1 MTTDKSEIETLIIL
15 EYLEMGLVPPN
26 VDLKSALASMNYD
39 EARIAKRKFRK
50 IHRTR
55 QKQLQSQLNSRKT
68 RRGWRKDLHG
78 KRMPRRNVREQIA
91 HSQSRRIGKA
101 YGKAASD
108 PNNKQKSAR
117 KKLVQ
122 GMVYSKTVKVVKPKH
137 PMINLFS

>member
-26 VDLKSALASMNYD
+26 VDLKSALASMNPD
-39 EARIAKRKFRK
+39 EARKAKRKFRK

-55 QKQLQSQLNSRKT
+55 QKQLHTQLNSRKT
-68 RRGWRKDLHG
+68 RKGWRKELRG
-78 KRMPRRNVREQIA
+78 KRMPRRNVREHRA
-91 HSQSRRIGKA
+91 AEGSRRICKA

-122 GMVYSKTVKVVKPKH
+122 GMVYSKTVKIVKPKH